1 MEGEKEDGTSSGKKC
16 ALLAAKR
23 KATMDTTSTEGPVRR
38 YVNCLVTAYVQ
49 LHTLAIFPTPS
60 NFTVCAY
67 RPCLLIMLACTR
79 HTLSICILVVKS

>member
-1 MEGEKEDGTSSGKKC
+1 VEGEKEDGTSSGKKY

-23 KATMDTTSTEGPVRR
+23 KATMHTTSTEGPVRR

-60 NFTVCAY
+60 TSLYVHIGHAY
-67 RPCLLIMLACTR
+67 TKYVDMYEA
-79 HTLSICILVVKS
+79 